1 MSITTTYEVAVVG
14 NGLIGSAAARYLSVA
29 GAKVLAIGPGEP
41 ANWQKHTGV
50 FASHYDQGRIT
61 RIIDPDS
68 VWSLL
73 GARSIAAYAEIEA
86 ASGIRFHYPVGCLR
100 VSPFYGWPDD
110 TLAQAR
116 DHGMANGADFAI
128 HSADELATYFPFFR
142 FASGSTG
149 LWEQGGAGYI
159 NPRSLVQAQLTLA
172 RQQGA
177 TIVRETVTAIRQ
189 QGSVVALTTDAG
201 QTYTAH
207 KVLIAAGAYTNHLL
221 PRALDLR
228 PRAVS
233 ILLAELDGEEARR
246 LAAMPALIYRL
257 AGHPILYSIYALPP
271 IPYPDGKVYLKIGG
285 TLFQPVY
292 RQGHDELVAW
302 FQGPGNPQETD
313 ALKDVLQGLIPGL
326 RARSWQTRP
335 CVVTYT
341 AHGHPYI
348 DVLVRDGA
356 GDGQIFVAAGG
367 CGAAAKSSNEIGRVA
382 ALLVTEGRW
391 TYDVPAAVFQAR

>member
-1 MSITTTYEVAVVG
+1 MSNTTTYEVAVVG
-14 NGLIGSAAARYLSVA
+14 NGLIGSAAARYLSA
-29 GAKVLAIGPGEP
+29 TGAKVLAIGPDEP
-41 ANWQKHTGV
+41 ANWQEHTGV

-86 ASGIRFHYPVGCLR
+86 ASGVRFHHPVGCLR
-100 VSPFYGWPDD
+100 VSPFYSQPDD
-110 TLAQAR
+110 TLAQAQ
-116 DHGMANGADFAI
+116 DHGTANGADFAVQP
-128 HSADELATYFPFFR
+128 ADELAAHFPFLR
-142 FASGSTG
+142 FAPGSTG

-189 QGSVVALTTDAG
+189 QGRVVALTTDAG
-201 QTYTAH
+201 QTYTAQ

-233 ILLAELDGEEARR
+233 ILLAELDEEEARR

-292 RQGHDELVAW
+292 RQGHDELVDW
-302 FQGPGNPQETD
+302 FHGPGNPQETD
-313 ALKDVLQGLIPGL
+313 ALKKVLQALIPGL

-341 AHGHPYI
+341 AHDHPYI
-348 DVLVRDGA
+348 DVLARDEA

-367 CGAAAKSSNEIGRVA
+367 CGAAAKSSNELGRVA

-391 TYDVPAAVFQAR
+391 TYDVPAEVFQAR